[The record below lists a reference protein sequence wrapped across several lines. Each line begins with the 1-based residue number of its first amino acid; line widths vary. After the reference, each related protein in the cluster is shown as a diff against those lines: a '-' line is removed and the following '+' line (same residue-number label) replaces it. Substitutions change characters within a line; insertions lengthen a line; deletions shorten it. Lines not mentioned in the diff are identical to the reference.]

1 MFREAELK
9 ERKKRI
15 EPLTVGQI
23 ERYRREKERD
33 GLNEVLLNW
42 MEGAWRACPVVHNR
56 RGKKYPRSWT
66 NVRKVSF
73 RVSLTGDLV
82 ACGRFETRIV
92 GDGCAIVSSFDT
104 LLRQRYRR
112 WRPFRNVYSNEFNNL
127 SNLFYSSD
135 TVLICNTYWYD
146 Y

>member
-56 RGKKYPRSWT
+56 RGKKYPRLDEHPQSIIPSII
-66 NVRKVSF
+66 NRGP
-73 RVSLTGDLV
+73 R
-82 ACGRFETRIV
+82 R
-92 GDGCAIVSSFDT
+92 
-104 LLRQRYRR
+104 LRSIRDQNR
-112 WRPFRNVYSNEFNNL
+112 WRWLRDCVFF
-127 SNLFYSSD
+127 
-135 TVLICNTYWYD
+135 
-146 Y
+146 